1 MGKIVFSVICACN
14 NGDEKYHIDSTWT
27 SLRKAK
33 RRQNKLNSLGFDYLQ
48 EEYGWGLFEVEH
60 LSLSK

>member
-1 MGKIVFSVICACN
+1 MKRMVYCIICACN

-27 SLRKAK
+27 SLRKAENRK
-33 RRQNKLNSLGFDYLQ
+33 NELNSLGFDYLQ
-48 EEYGWGLFEVEH
+48 ETYGFGFFEIEY